1 MELHLEQLNYNNMIR
16 VYIKNNKVLKVEDAD
31 VQIVEMEW
39 SVTDTISVLNG
50 SPYIITD
57 PKEIEIYE
65 SEQGALLLEKI
76 YGRTSTTVA
85 PSDTTTEAS
94 SVVVSPIEV
103 SIDLMSTNTLTKVSS
118 PIVNPIVITP
128 IVATKKNKT
137 KA

>member
-76 YGRTSTTVA
+76 YGRTSTLVDPINTTSEEVALVVA
-85 PSDTTTEAS
+85 PSDATLEKVIATKTTT
-94 SVVVSPIEV
+94 
-103 SIDLMSTNTLTKVSS
+103 
-118 PIVNPIVITP
+118 
-128 IVATKKNKT
+128 